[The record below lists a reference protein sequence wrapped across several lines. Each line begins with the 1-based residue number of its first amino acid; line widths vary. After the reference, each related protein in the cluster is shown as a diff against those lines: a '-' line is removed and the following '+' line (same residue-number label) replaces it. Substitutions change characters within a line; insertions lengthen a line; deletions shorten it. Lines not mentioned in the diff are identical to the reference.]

1 MKNIHLPGS
10 AGERLKLI
18 IIVLFLLLTGC
29 YFVMRIVEGI
39 EKMEVPS
46 LEKSKDIIEK
56 IEYGNKNR

>member
-10 AGERLKLI
+10 AGERFKLI
-18 IIVLFLLLTGC
+18 IIVLFLLLAGC

-56 IEYGNKNR
+56 IDYGNKNR

>member
-10 AGERLKLI
+10 AGERLKLL
-18 IIVLFLLLTGC
+18 IIVLFLLLAGC
-29 YFVMRIVEGI
+29 YFIMRIVEGI

-56 IEYGNKNR
+56 IDYGNKNR